1 MTRTTGTRPDY
12 VAMAM
17 AERAD
22 IADLVASLTPQ
33 QWEARTLCQN
43 WRVRDVV
50 THMYSYE
57 ELSTL
62 GLIGRFVKGPF
73 TRGGVNAVALAD
85 YTDRTPEQLVGLVR
99 AHQRPRGLTAGFG
112 GRIALTDGTIH
123 HQDIRRPL
131 GLARQIPTDRLVA
144 VLEFA
149 KTAPTISARKRL
161 RGLTLTAT
169 DLDWSAGAGPEVT
182 GPGESLLMALAG
194 RRGITDELSGPGVP
208 ELARR
213 VGD

>member
-1 MTRTTGTRPDY
+1 MTRAARPDHL
-12 VAMAM
+12 AMAM

-22 IADLVASLTPQ
+22 IADLLASLTPSE
-33 QWEARTLCQN
+33 WEVPTLCDG

-50 THMYSYE
+50 AHLYSYE

-62 GLIGRFVKGPF
+62 GLIGRLVAGRF
-73 TRGGVNAVALAD
+73 TRGGPNALGLAALADRSPADLVALAW
-85 YTDRTPEQLVGLVR
+85 

-131 GLARQIPTDRLVA
+131 GRPREIPPERLTA
-144 VLEFA
+144 VLDFA
-149 KTAPTISARKRL
+149 KTAPKIGARKRI
-161 RGLTLTAT
+161 RGLRLAAT
-169 DLDWSAGAGPEVT
+169 DLDWTTGEGPEVS
-182 GPGESLLMALAG
+182 GPAEALLMALAG
-194 RRGITDELSGPGVP
+194 RRGVTGELAGPGRP

-213 VGD
+213 IGD

>member
-1 MTRTTGTRPDY
+1 MTRTTRTRPDY

-22 IADLVASLTPQ
+22 IAYLVASLTTE
-33 QWEARTLCQN
+33 QWEARTLCEG

-50 THMYSYE
+50 AHVFSYE
-57 ELSTL
+57 ELSRL
-62 GLIGRFVKGPF
+62 GLIGRFARGPF

-85 YTDRTPEQLVGLVR
+85 YADRAPEQLVARSG
-99 AHQRPRGLTAGFG
+99 HTSGSRGLTAGFG

-131 GLARQIPTDRLVA
+131 GLPRQIPTDRLVA

-149 KTAPTISARKRL
+149 KTAPTISARKTHPRF
-161 RGLTLTAT
+161 
-169 DLDWSAGAGPEVT
+169 DLDRDRPGLEYRRRTRGDRAG
-182 GPGESLLMALAG
+182 
-194 RRGITDELSGPGVP
+194 
-208 ELARR
+208 
-213 VGD
+213 